1 MARRK
6 RENTAESFITRVDH
20 EGKSANDCWDWKGP
34 LNYAGY
40 GRLLWNGQRV
50 MAHRV
55 MAVLAEKM
63 SDVDSP
69 NFVSQSCGNRK
80 CCNPSHLVIKS

>member
-6 RENTAESFITRVDH
+6 RESTAEGFLARIAH
-20 EGKSANDCWDWKGP
+20 EGKPATDCWDWLGP

-40 GRLLWNGQRV
+40 GRLLWSGQRV

-55 MAVLAEKM
+55 MALLTEKIP
-63 SDVDSP
+63 DIDSP
-69 NFVSQSCGNRK
+69 DFVSQTCGNRK
-80 CCNPSHLVIKS
+80 CCNPKHLIIKK

>member
-6 RENTAESFITRVDH
+6 RENTPEGFLARVDH
-20 EGKSANDCWDWKGP
+20 ENRTPNQCWDWKGP

-55 MAVLAEKM
+55 MAVLVEKIPDIDA
-63 SDVDSP
+63 SD
-69 NFVSQSCGNRK
+69 FVSQSCGNRK
-80 CCNPSHLVIKS
+80 CCNPGHLVIKS